1 MPRLSLAQ
9 TLPPELLSRIFGWLV
24 EIRSGEKP
32 NFLRANIKNLVEWP
46 WTANIPDLRD
56 CTLVCRRWRPQAQ
69 QMLFR
74 SIAMRE
80 VDDKKLLNQLRIQP
94 ELAAAVRVLDIQ
106 LVSKDFVID
115 LESDDCASAIR
126 RIEALCNTRL
136 SILEL
141 CTRACHLVIGDVVPS
156 QRERLVGILDSL
168 PLKSLI
174 DVEVD
179 SSRYYPSSRGLV
191 WLSVLE
197 LCSLAQRPTLRNL
210 AVFSHRDE
218 HAYTS
223 PFVPIPGLHSHL
235 TALSMQISHTQDAR
249 RLIAM
254 AAATLRRLSIVSR
267 NPLPGHI
274 FAPIFASLSLLTEL
288 DVFVRV
294 NIEGGE
300 TSWFSTILPKLGS
313 LKRLAVNIHFADV
326 STLLAAPSKVQ
337 DLGYWTDET
346 RRRPSAPFLR
356 SLQAALSTS
365 WTPLPYSTLR
375 VPDPES
381 SGDEVKREYA
391 ALVDVCRSRGVELQG
406 LPGTGYHPLMRT
418 QVSFF

>member
-223 PFVPIPGLHSHL
+223 P
-235 TALSMQISHTQDAR
+235 D
-249 RLIAM
+249 
-254 AAATLRRLSIVSR
+254 
-267 NPLPGHI
+267 
-274 FAPIFASLSLLTEL
+274 FASPQHC
-288 DVFVRV
+288 
-294 NIEGGE
+294 
-300 TSWFSTILPKLGS
+300 LP
-313 LKRLAVNIHFADV
+313 
-326 STLLAAPSKVQ
+326 
-337 DLGYWTDET
+337 
-346 RRRPSAPFLR
+346 
-356 SLQAALSTS
+356 
-365 WTPLPYSTLR
+365 
-375 VPDPES
+375 
-381 SGDEVKREYA
+381 
-391 ALVDVCRSRGVELQG
+391 
-406 LPGTGYHPLMRT
+406 
-418 QVSFF
+418 